1 MLTFQS
7 PRIEDKNWVKEL
19 FSYSQ
24 FQGCEYTFGNLYIW
38 NPIYSSKITRFND
51 FFISKSTGS
60 KPSYVF
66 PAGRGDLKKVIEA
79 MLDDAHGSGH
89 PFRLH
94 GVTKKA
100 QAALEEILPGAFEYQ
115 PYRDGFDYI
124 YNTQDLISLS
134 GRKYHGKRNHIA
146 YFQKTYD
153 WHYEPITTANISD
166 CMRMNAEWEQENLSK
181 NPEGISEELAAI
193 HRAFD
198 HYFELGF
205 IGGMVRADGR
215 VVAYTVGEELT
226 DNTFCTH
233 IEKAFADVRG
243 AYPIINREFAANAL
257 GKYAF
262 VNREEDMGE
271 EGLRKAKL
279 SYYPAILL
287 EKQEAIYRGDL

>member
-7 PRIEDKNWVKEL
+7 PRLEDKNWVREL
-19 FSYSQ
+19 FSYAQ

-38 NPIYSSKITRFND
+38 NPVYSSKIMRFED
-51 FFISKSTGS
+51 FFVSKSIES

-66 PAGRGDLKKVIEA
+66 PAGRGDLLKVMQA
-79 MLDDAHGSGH
+79 MLEDAHENGH

-94 GVTKKA
+94 GVTKA
-100 QAALEEILPGAFEYQ
+100 NQEALEEIMPGAFAYQ

-124 YNTQDLISLS
+124 YNTQDLIALS

-146 YFQKTYD
+146 SFQKTYD
-153 WHYEPITTANISD
+153 WRYEPITTANIDD
-166 CMRMNAEWEQENLSK
+166 CMRMNAEWERENLSR
-181 NPEGISEELAAI
+181 NPEGISEELAAVD
-193 HRAFD
+193 RAFD

-205 IGGMVRADGR
+205 TGGLIRADGR
-215 VVAYTVGEELT
+215 VVAYTLGEQLT
-226 DNTFCTH
+226 ENTFCTH

-243 AYPIINREFAANAL
+243 AYPIINREFAAHAL
-257 GKYAF
+257 GGYAF

-287 EKQEAIYRGDL
+287 EKQEAVYREDL

>member
-1 MLTFQS
+1 MLKFQS
-7 PRIEDKNWVKEL
+7 PRLEDREWVREL
-19 FSYSQ
+19 FSYAQ

-38 NPIYSSKITRFND
+38 NPVYSSKIARFED
-51 FFISKSTGS
+51 FFISKSIED
-60 KPSYVF
+60 KPTYVF
-66 PAGRGDLKKVIEA
+66 PAGRGELKKAVAA
-79 MLDDAHGSGH
+79 MIADAHECGH

-94 GVTKKA
+94 GVTKA
-100 QAALEEILPGAFEYQ
+100 NQAALEEIMPGAFDYR

-124 YNTQDLISLS
+124 YNTQDLIALS

-146 YFQKTYD
+146 YFQKTFD
-153 WHYEPITTANISD
+153 WRYEPITTANID
-166 CMRMNAEWEQENLSK
+166 ECMQMNADWERENLSR

-205 IGGMVRADGR
+205 TGGLIRADGR
-215 VVAYTVGEELT
+215 VVAYTVGEKAT
-226 DNTFCTH
+226 DDTFCTH

-257 GKYAF
+257 RQFAF

-271 EGLRKAKL
+271 EGLRRAKL

-287 EKQEAIYRGDL
+287 EKQEAVYREDL

>member
-7 PRIEDKNWVKEL
+7 PRLEDKQWVREL
-19 FSYSQ
+19 FSYSR

-38 NPIYSSKITRFND
+38 NPVYSSKIARFDD
-51 FFISKSTGS
+51 FFVSKSTGS

-66 PAGRGDLKKVIEA
+66 PAGRGELKKVIDA
-79 MLDDAHGSGH
+79 MREDAHESGH
-89 PFRLH
+89 PFRMH
-94 GVTKKA
+94 GVTKEG
-100 QAALEEILPGAFEYQ
+100 QAALEAVFPGAFVYQ
-115 PYRDGFDYI
+115 PHRDAFDYI
-124 YNTQDLISLS
+124 YNTQDLAALA

-146 YFQKTYD
+146 FFQKNHE
-153 WHYEPITTANISD
+153 WRYEPITTANIDD
-166 CMRMNAEWEQENLSK
+166 CLRMNAEWERENLSR
-181 NPEGISEELAAI
+181 NPEGIREELAAI
-193 HRAFD
+193 QRAFD

-205 IGGMVRADGR
+205 VGGLVRAEGR

-226 DNTFCTH
+226 SDTFCTH

-257 GKYAF
+257 QKYAY

-279 SYYPAILL
+279 SYSPAILL
-287 EKQEAIYRGDL
+287 EKQEALYREDL

>member
-7 PRIEDKNWVKEL
+7 PHLKDKQWVKEL
-19 FSYSQ
+19 FSYSR

-38 NPIYSSKITRFND
+38 NPIYSSKIARFED
-51 FFISKSTGS
+51 FFVSKSTGA

-66 PAGRGDLKKVIEA
+66 PAGRGDLGKVIDA
-79 MLDDAHGSGH
+79 MRSDAHECGH

-94 GVTKKA
+94 GVTKEN
-100 QAALEEILPGAFEYQ
+100 QAALEAVLPGAFEYR

-124 YNTQDLISLS
+124 YNTQDLIALA

-146 YFQKTYD
+146 YFQKTCD
-153 WHYEPITTANISD
+153 WRYEPITTANIDD
-166 CMRMNAEWEQENLSK
+166 CMRMNAEWEHENLSR
-181 NPEGISEELAAI
+181 NPEGISEELSAI

-205 IGGMVRADGR
+205 TGGLIRADGR
-215 VVAYTVGEELT
+215 VVAYTLGEEAT

-287 EKQEAIYRGDL
+287 EKQEALYREDL

>member
-1 MLTFQS
+1 MLTFQP
-7 PRIEDKNWVKEL
+7 PRLEDKQWVREL

-38 NPIYSSKITRFND
+38 NPVYSSQIARFDD
-51 FFISKSTGS
+51 FFVSKTTGS

-66 PAGRGDLKKVIEA
+66 PAGRGDLLKVIGA
-79 MLDDAHGSGH
+79 MRSDAHENGQ
-89 PFRLH
+89 PFRLR
-94 GVTKKA
+94 GVTKENE
-100 QAALEEILPGAFEYQ
+100 AALEAVLPGAFAYK

-124 YNTQDLISLS
+124 YHVQDLSALS

-146 YFQKTYD
+146 YFQKNCD
-153 WHYEPITTANISD
+153 WRYEPITTANIED
-166 CMRMNAEWEQENLSK
+166 CMRMNAEWERENLSR
-181 NPEGISEELAAI
+181 NPEGISEELSAVN
-193 HRAFD
+193 RAFD

-205 IGGMVRADGR
+205 SGGLIRADGR
-215 VVAYTVGEELT
+215 VVAYTVGEGATE
-226 DNTFCTH
+226 NTFCTH

-257 GKYAF
+257 GKYTF

-287 EKQEAIYRGDL
+287 EKQEAVYREDL